1 MIKFNLLVNPF
12 TKSILVSARV
22 NKVDCETIINY
33 NELDEWHSFEF
44 EGVEFDLHIEYSISL
59 DITIQGEEEGLFP
72 VSVKLTSKDE
82 F

>member
-22 NKVDCETIINY
+22 NKVDSEIIINY
-33 NELDEWHSFEF
+33 NDLDEWHSFEF
-44 EGVEFDLHIEYSISL
+44 EGVEFDLHIEYSMSL
-59 DITIQGEEEGLFP
+59 DISIHSEEDGLYP
-72 VSVKLTSKDE
+72 VSIKLTSKDD